1 MRRTFA
7 FALILSSIVACGSD
21 DTTTPI
27 DAPSG
32 GPDAADGDAMARD
45 ASEGF
50 DGPGP
55 DAAASSVVEVPCA
68 GATIAS
74 EVTAP
79 GPGFNFVITQAT
91 IASGAVVRF
100 MMPGVHSAVSG
111 NTPGVADGLFSVGF
125 SETKCFQFTAAGT
138 FGFWCNPHQFTGS
151 ITVTP

>member
-7 FALILSSIVACGSD
+7 FALILSSIVACGGD
-21 DTTTPI
+21 DTSPSI

-45 ASEGF
+45 ASEAF

-68 GATIAS
+68 GAMIAS

-79 GPGFNFVITQAT
+79 GFSFTITQAT
-91 IASGAVVRF
+91 IARGAVVRF
-100 MMPGVHSAVSG
+100 MMPGVHSVVSG
-111 NTPGVADGLFSVGF
+111 NTAGVDDGLFSVAF
-125 SETKCFQFTAAGT
+125 NQTKCLQFTAAGT